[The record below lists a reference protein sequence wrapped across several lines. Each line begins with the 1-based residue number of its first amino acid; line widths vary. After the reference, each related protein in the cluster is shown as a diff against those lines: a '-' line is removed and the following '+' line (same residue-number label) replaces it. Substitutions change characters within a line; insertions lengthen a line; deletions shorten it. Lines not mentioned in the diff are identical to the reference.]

1 MTPLQ
6 SAKQH
11 CDNYQANGTCL
22 GIAFRDDLSMYR
34 FRNEGLP
41 CLLCEGRRC
50 SYFEEI
56 IIPMRMSCDTAEAKA
71 RADKKD
77 AAVRS
82 YLTSH
87 NLVSSKATGKRMCL
101 NCRRIQVQGRARFC
115 HKCAERR
122 KRQSYR
128 LSKRQ
133 SRLDVQKLAISLV
146 RAEALTNAGR
156 TRRCRYTLKTQSQR
170 I

>member
-1 MTPLQ
+1 MTPSQ
-6 SAKQH
+6 AAKEH
-11 CDNYQANGTCL
+11 CDNYDKGSCL
-22 GIAFRDDLSMYR
+22 GMYYNDDLSVDWSR
-34 FRNEGLP
+34 HCPRAK
-41 CLLCEGRRC
+41 CLLAENQRC
-50 SYFEEI
+50 GYFEEI
-56 IIPMRMSCDTAEAKA
+56 IVPMRMSRETPEAKA

-77 AAVRS
+77 AAVKT
-82 YLTSH
+82 YLQWH
-87 NLVSSKATGKRMCL
+87 NLISAKTSFKRMCMD
-101 NCRRIQVQGRARFC
+101 CRRVEVEGRARFC
-115 HKCAERR
+115 HKCARRR